1 VAEAPARQR
10 VKTGERVLVGVLG
23 LMVAAGVVRAVVQR
37 PSAQDREIPFYSTA
51 PAPLATAA
59 SDLIRRYAC
68 RDCHSLWT
76 TRNAM
81 QAVPAPMLD
90 GIGALRSRQWLYDYL
105 SAPDPQAIL
114 PSRLKAEYRHPSY
127 AVDMSVAERHALA
140 DYLAS
145 LQVKDWYL
153 DQTRRLEH
161 DRLTGDDTAEK

>member
-1 VAEAPARQR
+1 MVEAAPRPR
-10 VKTGERVLVGVLG
+10 VKTGEIVLAAVLG
-23 LMVAAGVVRAVVQR
+23 LMVAGGVVRAIVHR
-37 PSAQDREIPFYSTA
+37 PTAQDGEIPFYSTA

-59 SDLIRRYAC
+59 TELIHRYSC

-90 GIGALRSRQWLYDYL
+90 GIGSLRSAQWLYDYL

-114 PSRLKAEYRHPSY
+114 RSRLKVEYRHPSH
-127 AVDMSVAERHALA
+127 AADMSAADRRTLA

-145 LQVKDWYL
+145 LRVKDWYL

-161 DRLTGDDTAEK
+161 DKLTGDDTAEK